1 MSKAVSNVPLSKDAL
16 LKSYRKRLRDDIG
29 SMTANF
35 MEIIKLCKTEDETQV
50 ARATQSEEDAFEM
63 QVRASNMARILSFM
77 ASISIVLSHLSQ
89 YFEQVRAGES
99 LMKLISD
106 IKQYLILNDF
116 PSVNEAI
123 AANSKMFLGLQ
134 TSADCRYLNSEAY
147 KR

>member
-63 QVRASNMARILSFM
+63 QVRASNMASIRFYVFGFLSTYLEFLFD
-77 ASISIVLSHLSQ
+77 VLNRFAQ
-89 YFEQVRAGES
+89 ES
-99 LMKLISD
+99 
-106 IKQYLILNDF
+106 
-116 PSVNEAI
+116 PS
-123 AANSKMFLGLQ
+123 
-134 TSADCRYLNSEAY
+134 
-147 KR
+147 

>member
-63 QVRASNMARILSFM
+63 QVRASNMA
-77 ASISIVLSHLSQ
+77 SIQ
-89 YFEQVRAGES
+89 FYFFCFHS
-99 LMKLISD
+99 T
-106 IKQYLILNDF
+106 YLQLFRDDLNRF
-116 PSVNEAI
+116 AQENP
-123 AANSKMFLGLQ
+123 
-134 TSADCRYLNSEAY
+134 
-147 KR
+147 

>member
-63 QVRASNMARILSFM
+63 QVRASNMASIMFYGFGFLSSCFELLFD
-77 ASISIVLSHLSQ
+77 VLDRFAQ
-89 YFEQVRAGES
+89 ES
-99 LMKLISD
+99 
-106 IKQYLILNDF
+106 
-116 PSVNEAI
+116 PS
-123 AANSKMFLGLQ
+123 
-134 TSADCRYLNSEAY
+134 
-147 KR
+147 

>member
-63 QVRASNMARILSFM
+63 QVRASNMASIRFYSFGFLST
-77 ASISIVLSHLSQ
+77 
-89 YFEQVRAGES
+89 YFELLFDVLNRFAQES
-99 LMKLISD
+99 
-106 IKQYLILNDF
+106 
-116 PSVNEAI
+116 PS
-123 AANSKMFLGLQ
+123 
-134 TSADCRYLNSEAY
+134 
-147 KR
+147 

>member
-63 QVRASNMARILSFM
+63 QVRASNMASIRFYVFGLLST
-77 ASISIVLSHLSQ
+77 
-89 YFEQVRAGES
+89 YFELLFDVLNRFAQES
-99 LMKLISD
+99 
-106 IKQYLILNDF
+106 
-116 PSVNEAI
+116 PS
-123 AANSKMFLGLQ
+123 
-134 TSADCRYLNSEAY
+134 
-147 KR
+147 